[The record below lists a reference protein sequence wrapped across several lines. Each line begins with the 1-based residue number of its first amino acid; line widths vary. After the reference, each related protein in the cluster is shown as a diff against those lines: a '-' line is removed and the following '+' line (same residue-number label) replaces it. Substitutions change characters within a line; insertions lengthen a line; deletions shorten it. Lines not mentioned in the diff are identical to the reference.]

1 MGIEEMAAPF
11 LRAAEQAG
19 AGAVRLAEVLEQEAA
34 SLSAAQGA
42 ALARGTEDGQTRAK
56 GSAKKRG
63 EGLWDGP
70 MVYAESWRVGAWPQ
84 GGSAWGMPGG
94 AGTDGA
100 GLWDAERAE
109 RVARAWERAAQAA
122 ERGGIAWREARPE
135 ETART
140 AERAAGYEAARVQ
153 GQDIAGTMRK
163 AETPGVEEKRGALQ
177 GSRTYAALRAEEA
190 VRAAGSWGQALDMAQ
205 CAVEAGGSSGTRSAE
220 EAARAADA
228 WGQALDMVQRAA
240 ETGGSSGAR
249 SAEEAVRA
257 ADAWGQVLGV
267 AQRAAE
273 IGSTSGVRGAGGG
286 TLGDAESAAQ
296 VAGVLAMLQS
306 ALEVDTA
313 AGQAAQ
319 GFTMAAAAQDMMQ
332 AAALGASAAQILLNS
347 AMAACPLVWMA
358 GAVLGVIA
366 LLNAACAAVSMA
378 TGTAVSG
385 AGVVC
390 GALAAAGAL
399 IANVFIG
406 IWNAGAEVFTLL
418 YNLVA
423 AVADFVGTVFV
434 DPVGAVVRL
443 FAGMADAVLSVL
455 QTIASA
461 IDAVFGSNLS
471 GAVQGWKNAVSSRVS
486 EKYGAGESVMKRMD
500 ASALTLDRLSY
511 GEAWDGGYALGQ
523 GFGQSRQIVGKASGA
538 AQGGF
543 YAEGGRLLAVPD
555 SGDEVK
561 TKVGRISGHTRAI
574 QETLAVS
581 GEDLRILREGA
592 EMEAINRFTTAEIK
606 IEQTNNNRI
615 ESPMDLDGIIDSLT
629 AAMGEAVYA
638 TAEGVRV
645 Q

>member
-190 VRAAGSWGQALDMAQ
+190 VRAAGS
-205 CAVEAGGSSGTRSAE
+205 
-220 EAARAADA
+220 